1 MAAASS
7 SPVSAGIQTV
17 KRDQVELAALFAE
30 ANPQRGRPRQR
41 MVPPAGAK
49 IISSRR
55 KLRSAAQ

>member
-1 MAAASS
+1 
-7 SPVSAGIQTV
+7 
-17 KRDQVELAALFAE
+17 VELAALFAE

-41 MVPPAGAK
+41 IVAPAGAK